1 MRPRI
6 AGRAAREAVGR
17 RGRKTVK
24 KRWQI
29 LLLLFLAGVI
39 NYLDRSALSV
49 AAPLISRDLGLSPA
63 DLGIVFSVFFV
74 GYAMFNFVGGWA
86 SDRFGGRPVFA
97 AAMGMWSAFC
107 AMTAVATGFASLL
120 AIRVLFGVGEGPL
133 SATINK
139 VVNTWFPHREA
150 ASAVGIANCGT
161 PLGGAIAGPV
171 VGLMAVAL
179 GWRAAFVAIGVL
191 GFVWL
196 GAWLILAAATPRA
209 HPAITAEELA
219 EIETDH
225 ADPATG
231 LPARPLGF
239 YLRQPMVLATAAA
252 FFGYNYI
259 LFFFLTWFPSYLTMV
274 QHLSIRDMSLA
285 TVLPWMLGFIGLA
298 LGGVV
303 SDAVFR
309 RTGRALF
316 ARKLV
321 LTVCL
326 ALSALCVA
334 LAGFVTT
341 AAGALV
347 LMACAVFFLYLTGST
362 YWAILQDTV
371 RGETIGGVGGFVHA
385 VANCAGIVGPA
396 VTGFIVQAT
405 GAFTSAFVLAGAIAI
420 VGVAGVLIFVRPLA
434 APAAA
439 QAVARLA
446 G

>member
-1 MRPRI
+1 M
-6 AGRAAREAVGR
+6 
-17 RGRKTVK
+17 K
-24 KRWQI
+24 KRWQL

-49 AAPLISRDLGLSPA
+49 AAPLITKDLGLSPA
-63 DLGIVFSVFFV
+63 DLGIVFSIFFV
-74 GYAMFNFVGGWA
+74 GYAMFNFIGGWA
-86 SDRFGGRPVFA
+86 SDRFGGKRVFA
-97 AAMGMWSAFC
+97 GAMAVWSAFC
-107 AMTAVATGFASLL
+107 GLTAVATGFISLL
-120 AIRVLFGVGEGPL
+120 VIRVIFGVGEGPL

-191 GFVWL
+191 GFIWL
-196 GAWLILAAATPRA
+196 AFWLMMAAETPRE
-209 HPAITAEELA
+209 HPTITAEELR

-225 ADPATG
+225 ADPTAG
-231 LPARPLGF
+231 LPPRPLGF

-259 LFFFLTWFPSYLTMV
+259 LFFFLTWFPSYLTMA
-274 QHLSIRDMSLA
+274 QHLSIKDMSLA
-285 TVLPWMLGFIGLA
+285 TVLPWVLGFVGLA

-326 ALSALCVA
+326 AVSALCVA
-334 LAGFVTT
+334 LAGLVTT
-341 AAGALV
+341 AASALA

-362 YWAILQDTV
+362 YWAIIQDTV
-371 RGETIGGVGGFVHA
+371 RGENIGGVGGFVHA
-385 VANCAGIVGPA
+385 VANCAGIIGPA

-420 VGVAGVLIFVRPLA
+420 VGVAAVLIFVRPIA
-434 APAAA
+434 APLPQAAA
-439 QAVARLA
+439 SV